1 MMQVGVFAKSFDG
14 DHPAT
19 VLAASRDASF
29 STVQYNM
36 ACSGLGALP
45 VTISED
51 AAREVREASA
61 GTGVGIA
68 AISATYNM
76 TDSDPE
82 RLAAGRRAFITIC
95 ERAPD
100 MGCHIVTVCSGSKHA
115 HDKWRR
121 HPLNSDPQ
129 SWTEMCREFDVICD
143 HADRHGVLIGVEP
156 EPANIV
162 SDAGRA
168 ADLLAAFPGSPIRM
182 VLDPANLIEDVA
194 PDSHERT
201 IDGALDRLGPM
212 TVLAH
217 AKDRHADG
225 AVAPAGEGVV
235 DWPHFLRG
243 LKACGFDGPLIAHG
257 MSQSDAPAVAEFL
270 TSRLRSLA
278 P

>member
-1 MMQVGVFAKSFDG
+1 MRVGVFAKTFDG

-19 VLAASRDASF
+19 VLAASRDAGF

-36 ACSGLGALP
+36 ACSGLGSLP
-45 VTISED
+45 EAISED

-61 GTGVGIA
+61 GTGIGIA

-76 TDSDPE
+76 TDPDPE
-82 RLAAGRRAFITIC
+82 RLAAGRRAFIAIC
-95 ERAPD
+95 ELTSG

-115 HDKWRR
+115 KDKWRR
-121 HPLNSDPQ
+121 HPSNDDPQ
-129 SWTEMCREFDVICD
+129 SWAEMCREFDIICD
-143 HADRHGVLIGVEP
+143 HADRHGVMVGVEP

-162 SDAGRA
+162 CDAGRA
-168 ADLLAAFPGSPIRM
+168 VDLLAAFPGGPIRM

-194 PDSHERT
+194 PASHERT
-201 IDGALDRLGPM
+201 IDQALDRLGPM

-225 AVAPAGEGVV
+225 TVAPAGKGVV
-235 DWPHFLRG
+235 DWQHFLRG
-243 LKACGFDGPLIAHG
+243 LEACGFDGPLIAHG

-270 TSRLRSLA
+270 TGQVRRLV

>member
-1 MMQVGVFAKSFDG
+1 MQVGVFAKSFEG

-19 VLAASRDASF
+19 VLAASRDAGF

-36 ACSGLGALP
+36 ACSGLGSLP
-45 VTISED
+45 EAISED
-51 AAREVREASA
+51 AAREVQEASA
-61 GTGVGIA
+61 GTGIGIA

-76 TDSDPE
+76 TDPDPE
-82 RLAAGRRAFITIC
+82 RLAAGRRAFIAIC
-95 ERAPD
+95 ERAPG
-100 MGCHIVTVCSGSKHA
+100 MGCHIVTVCSGSKDA

-121 HPLNSDPQ
+121 HPSNDDPQ
-129 SWTEMCREFDVICD
+129 SWTEMCREFDIICD
-143 HADRHGVLIGVEP
+143 HADRHGVMVGVEP

-162 SDAGRA
+162 SNAMRA
-168 ADLLAAFPGSPIRM
+168 ADLLAAFPGGPIRM

-201 IDGALDRLGPM
+201 IDEALDRLGSM

-217 AKDRHADG
+217 AKDRYAG
-225 AVAPAGEGVV
+225 GTVAPAGDGVV

-243 LKACGFDGPLIAHG
+243 LKDCGFDGPLIAHG
-257 MSQSDAPAVAEFL
+257 MSQSDAPAVAKFL
-270 TSRLRSLA
+270 ASQVQRLV